1 MRPKLAT
8 AMLATAML
16 AAGIAAAP
24 CDAADPVPY
33 NEIVGSIREL
43 AADHLGVKAADVNTV
58 SSLFAQGM
66 NEKTFDALVVAVQ
79 QEFGVVLDPQEL
91 NQAKWNDKTRA
102 MSIRRLADMVE
113 RQLRSR

>member
-1 MRPKLAT
+1 MRPGLAKV
-8 AMLATAML
+8 MLATAML

-24 CDAADPVPY
+24 CGAADPVPY
-33 NEIVGSIREL
+33 NDIVASIRSL
-43 AADHLGVKAADVNTV
+43 AADHLGVKATDVNTV

-79 QEFGVVLDPQEL
+79 QEFGVVLDSQEL

-113 RQLRSR
+113 RQQRSR